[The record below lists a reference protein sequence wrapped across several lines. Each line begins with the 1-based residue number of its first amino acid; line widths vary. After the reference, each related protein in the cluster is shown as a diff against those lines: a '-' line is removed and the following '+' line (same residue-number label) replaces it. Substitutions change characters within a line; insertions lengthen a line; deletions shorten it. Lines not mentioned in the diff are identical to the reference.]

1 MNIKTFNNK
10 NNKSSTNTIKRV
22 IPVDNDK
29 VMIIKKEEL
38 INSLNI
44 VSAFTNL
51 NTKLVKLEINWYQNQ
66 TGEETGYMEAN
77 YEDKEKIVIEFNN
90 NYLLE
95 ILKKMETETVRFKL
109 KGKMFAIFILICY
122 LYYIIIIFSSS

>member
-10 NNKSSTNTIKRV
+10 NNKNSTFTNTMKRI

-44 VSAFTNL
+44 ISVFINL
-51 NTKLVKLEINWYQNQ
+51 NTKLMKLEIEH
-66 TGEETGYMEAN
+66 G
-77 YEDKEKIVIEFNN
+77 
-90 NYLLE
+90 
-95 ILKKMETETVRFKL
+95 KL
-109 KGKMFAIFILICY
+109 TIN
-122 LYYIIIIFSSS
+122 

>member
-10 NNKSSTNTIKRV
+10 NNKNSTNTIKRI

-44 VSAFTNL
+44 ISIFTNP
-51 NTKLVKLEINWYQNQ
+51 NTKLMKLTIN
-66 TGEETGYMEAN
+66 
-77 YEDKEKIVIEFNN
+77 
-90 NYLLE
+90 
-95 ILKKMETETVRFKL
+95 
-109 KGKMFAIFILICY
+109 
-122 LYYIIIIFSSS
+122 